1 LIYLKKKKI
10 REKKPIKI
18 ELNYRIILLLT
29 MNYWDLPQDDIRFK
43 IVWDNSKDQYY
54 SDLKNSREEL
64 SIFLNN
70 TFPFPYQKWK
80 KDKYYNLFI
89 KKGINSIDKLK
100 IYSKNDLSDIGV
112 KWGPVIMITHN
123 LSIQT

>member
-1 LIYLKKKKI
+1 
-10 REKKPIKI
+10 
-18 ELNYRIILLLT
+18 
-29 MNYWDLPQDDIRFK
+29 MNYWDLLPDDIRFK
-43 IVWDNSKDQYY
+43 IVFDNLWDNSKDKFYL
-54 SDLKNSREEL
+54 DLKNSREEL

-70 TFPFPYQKWK
+70 TFPRQYQKWK

-112 KWGPVIMITHN
+112 KWGPVIVITHN
-123 LSIQT
+123 LSIRT

>member
-1 LIYLKKKKI
+1 
-10 REKKPIKI
+10 
-18 ELNYRIILLLT
+18 
-29 MNYWDLPQDDIRFK
+29 MNYWDLPPDDIRFK
-43 IVWDNSKDQYY
+43 IVFDNLWDKSKDQYY
-54 SDLKNSREEL
+54 SELKNSREEL

-70 TFPFPYQKWK
+70 TFPHKDQKWK